1 MFFMISQQH
10 IIIQI
15 IYATAWSLAVSM
27 TTFGVFVSFAVY
39 LSERHS
45 SDDNFE
51 DVIKQTILELPP
63 KQIRQFLIVVAIC
76 LLCWMIALLPF
87 VLTSFQ

>member
-15 IYATAWSLAVSM
+15 IYATACSLAVSL

-63 KQIRQFLIVVAIC
+63 KQTRQFLIVVAIC
-76 LLCWMIALLPF
+76 SLCWMIALLPF